1 MNNISYNKRIRR
13 VSVSTT
19 RNELDRALHEQAF
32 YAIPIGHIYFTIE
45 EAEALANE
53 LLNVVQDVQ
62 LNKDK

>member
-32 YAIPIGHIYFTIE
+32 YAIPIGHIYFTLE
-45 EAEALANE
+45 EAEALAQEILSVCQNARE
-53 LLNVVQDVQ
+53 NS
-62 LNKDK
+62 